1 MNPSLRSCLRRS
13 VIAVGLVN
21 WTILTS
27 SSGAGQPAAAQ
38 PRTLTVAAVQTRLQF
53 RERPE
58 QFTEHMSQRLAEAMK
73 HRPELVVLPED
84 IGTPLVALGETETLR
99 DAANLKDALHRM
111 LTRYQAEVATICQQ
125 RKVSPVRALWLLKA
139 EEIRRVYE
147 STFSSLARNHQ
158 VHIAAGS
165 VPLVMPDRPDHVFN
179 AGCIFSPDG
188 KMHVVA
194 LKVNLTPLEQAA
206 SLDFSAGRPQ
216 DQRVYRLPSATI
228 GVLVCADAWHGKLAE
243 QLVDQGAELLLQVS
257 ANPEIWTAG
266 HPKGWRESLYK
277 QVQRLNVYGVVCMG
291 VGQLF
296 DVPFQGQSQ
305 ILAPVAWTVDR
316 SGVLKETDTAT
327 EEAVVAVRLE
337 FGPALP

>member
-1 MNPSLRSCLRRS
+1 M
-13 VIAVGLVN
+13 
-21 WTILTS
+21 
-27 SSGAGQPAAAQ
+27 
-38 PRTLTVAAVQTRLQF
+38 
-53 RERPE
+53 
-58 QFTEHMSQRLAEAMK
+58 
-73 HRPELVVLPED
+73 
-84 IGTPLVALGETETLR
+84 
-99 DAANLKDALHRM
+99 
-111 LTRYQAEVATICQQ
+111 
-125 RKVSPVRALWLLKA
+125 SPVRALWLLKA

-147 STFSSLARNHQ
+147 STFSSLARKHQ
-158 VHIAAGS
+158 VHLAAGS

-243 QLVDQGAELLLQVS
+243 QLVDQGTELLLQVS

-266 HPKGWRESLYK
+266 HPKSWRESLYK